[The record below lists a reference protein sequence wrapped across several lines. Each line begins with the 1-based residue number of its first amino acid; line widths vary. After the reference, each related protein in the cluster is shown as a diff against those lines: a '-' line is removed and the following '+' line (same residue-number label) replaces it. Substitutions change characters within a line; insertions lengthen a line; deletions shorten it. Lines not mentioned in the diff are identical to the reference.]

1 MPPAL
6 PPGLPLGRHRARWK
20 KTARHPGRDR
30 RRRPRPCSR
39 GEAAAGPKLFGW
51 SLASG
56 LRWQM
61 VARRRAESQ
70 PALRHSG
77 DGDGEGRRRGRD
89 SPRGG
94 RPACW
99 RGGRCGRG
107 EAFRA
112 RRWASPRS
120 AMQLAL
126 PTALPPGLP
135 ARRRWGGAEL
145 AGKSPHATRAE
156 TAAARA
162 RARVAMRRPDPVCL
176 DGPLG
181 CVGQWRRASGRS
193 AANTPGRVC

>member
-77 DGDGEGRRRGRD
+77 DGDGEGRRRGRE

-120 AMQLAL
+120 ANA
-126 PTALPPGLP
+126 AGAADGAAAGP
-135 ARRRWGGAEL
+135 AGPAPLGRRRARWKKSARHPGRDRRRPRPCPCRDAA
-145 AGKSPHATRAE
+145 AGPSLFGWSLGLRWPMAARQRAE
-156 TAAARA
+156 
-162 RARVAMRRPDPVCL
+162 C
-176 DGPLG
+176 
-181 CVGQWRRASGRS
+181 S
-193 AANTPGRVC
+193 